1 MPIDY
6 SKWEILDRELA
17 AEEAPEECVA
27 GCGQQAQ
34 SSRDVSEDIE
44 SDDDWATDVDET
56 SYKDFT
62 IKRTSRVVKKRGTD
76 AFRKGDA
83 CPAKVVM
90 HLCGR
95 HSAARA
101 KGFRWAPRVPRC
113 ARMAVGTSLS
123 FTGFC
128 VSATV
133 HDDRFGR
140 WAVRCQGRGRCPAHQ
155 IVFWFFWWKLVLEDA
170 NFMDLREGQGPCLPV
185 TQKLSMQVVV
195 RLRGVHRGRGHGEEG
210 SRAL

>member
-62 IKRTSRVVKKRGTD
+62 IKRTSRVVKKRGTG

-83 CPAKVVM
+83 CPAKVICRWRKRSGVVGLCLWRRLAWHG
-90 HLCGR
+90 HLQL
-95 HSAARA
+95 
-101 KGFRWAPRVPRC
+101 
-113 ARMAVGTSLS
+113 TSTCS
-123 FTGFC
+123 
-128 VSATV
+128 
-133 HDDRFGR
+133 
-140 WAVRCQGRGRCPAHQ
+140 
-155 IVFWFFWWKLVLEDA
+155 
-170 NFMDLREGQGPCLPV
+170 
-185 TQKLSMQVVV
+185 
-195 RLRGVHRGRGHGEEG
+195 
-210 SRAL
+210 